1 MSPFP
6 MGGGRYSRAPR
17 WHNIFLPPR
26 DRREFR
32 SVASGRESSEMP
44 DGTRLR
50 LLFATVGGWVNRQQA
65 QVIDYLVEE
74 NRVLTMNSTKK

>member
-1 MSPFP
+1 
-6 MGGGRYSRAPR
+6 
-17 WHNIFLPPR
+17 
-26 DRREFR
+26 
-32 SVASGRESSEMP
+32 MP